1 MCIRDS
7 VRTYDFVGLYKEYLN
22 KDNLMLI
29 EQRNSFA
36 VGDKLEIVQ
45 ANEEFFTY
53 EVKAM
58 YDEDLNPIKIAPH
71 PQQKVY
77 LPTCLLYT
85 SWR

>member
-1 MCIRDS
+1 
-7 VRTYDFVGLYKEYLN
+7 
-22 KDNLMLI
+22 MLI

-58 YDEDLNPIKIAPH
+58 YD
-71 PQQKVY
+71 
-77 LPTCLLYT
+77 
-85 SWR
+85 

>member
-1 MCIRDS
+1 
-7 VRTYDFVGLYKEYLN
+7 
-22 KDNLMLI
+22 MLI

-77 LPTCLLYT
+77 LPIARPLKPWAIL
-85 SWR
+85 RRGK